1 MEDVTSFFQEV
12 HETFTIYVVE
22 QHFVIGRGR
31 EYFNSFIGKE
41 NYLSTNTHVQKR
53 IHKILDYIAKK
64 VPPVAELIEMCFMSN
79 KSVGLKDAINALIK
93 LFSVHEHQAAGPE
106 VIDPIL
112 IQEGQILP
120 ILLSQLI
127 SLHRR
132 SILQPRIIILLK
144 DNNFDRAKKLLSDCP
159 SGINVKMI
167 RNSGECEIY
176 KVINKGTNSVDKF
189 IEAYARQCFSTCSN
203 TPRDVLLNNEWDE
216 NSLIKTYSPAIFR
229 IRTKLINDEKFVVR
243 DDIDAVLKM
252 IEMEQLS
259 GENQKLLNSFHCMIR
274 LFKVFCYD
282 YGGNDLKIAQ
292 KIADELDNEL
302 LLAHVYRFSHF
313 FTNSRKEKQE
323 LLMQAYKIFSK
334 NSIEDH
340 AIYCMNNSL
349 IHQFSMDNISIRD
362 FRKMQEMAVSNVPGL
377 VGMSHIFNNIGV
389 AHLLTANPEEA
400 IDCFTKGLDYAKDR
414 PVQKMVLLSN
424 RLMAKAYASEPIS
437 DTEIEQTVSRLFDS
451 LGRSSLSFNVSHFA
465 MNILSVAFMKNAALA
480 KELQYKYPFQNLVQR
495 GLDTNIMGSG
505 SIIRQMESLASKYP
519 DFSMLNSLR
528 LPNERTSISG
538 IRLDYIERYGFNPFF
553 HNIWL

>member
-1 MEDVTSFFQEV
+1 MEDVTNFFQEV

-31 EYFNSFIGKE
+31 EYFSSFIGKE

-53 IHKILDYIAKK
+53 IHKILDYIEKR
-64 VPPVAELIEMCFMSN
+64 VPPVAELIEMCFLQE
-79 KSVGLKDAINALIK
+79 KTVGLKDAVNALIK

-120 ILLSQLI
+120 VLLSQLI

-144 DNNFDRAKKLLSDCP
+144 DNNFKRAREILSDCP

-176 KVINKGTNSVDKF
+176 KIINKGTDSIDKF

-203 TPRDVLLNNEWDE
+203 TPRRVLLNDEWDE
-216 NSLIKTYSPAIFR
+216 NSLIKTYSPMLFK
-229 IRTKLINDEKFVVR
+229 IRTKLINDEKLDVR
-243 DDIDAVLKM
+243 DDIDTLLRM
-252 IEMEQLS
+252 MELEQSS
-259 GENQKLLNSFHCMIR
+259 GEDQKLLNSFHCMTR

-282 YGGNDLKIAQ
+282 YGGNDLKIARE
-292 KIADELDNEL
+292 IANELNNDL

-313 FTNSRKEKQE
+313 FANSRKEKQE
-323 LLMQAYKIFSK
+323 LLMQAYKIFSE
-334 NSIEDH
+334 NNIEDH

-349 IHQFSMDNISIRD
+349 IHQFSMDHISIRD
-362 FRKMQEMAVSNVPGL
+362 FRQMQETAISNVPGL

-451 LGRSSLSFNVSHFA
+451 LGRSSLPFNVSHFA
-465 MNILSVAFMKNAALA
+465 MNILAVAYMQNVALA
-480 KELQYKYPFQNLVQR
+480 KELLHQYPFQNLVQR

-505 SIIRQMESLASKYP
+505 SIIRQMESLSSKYP
-519 DFSMLNSLR
+519 DFSMLDNLR
-528 LPNERTSISG
+528 LPRERTSISG

>member
-1 MEDVTSFFQEV
+1 MEDVTGFFQEV
-12 HETFTIYVVE
+12 HENFTIYVVE
-22 QHFVIGRGR
+22 QRFVIGRGR

-41 NYLSTNTHVQKR
+41 NYLSTNAHVQKR
-53 IHKILDYIAKK
+53 IHKILDYIAKR
-64 VPPVAELIEMCFMSN
+64 VPPVAELIEMCFLRT
-79 KSVGLKDAINALIK
+79 KSVGLKDVINALIK
-93 LFSVHEHQAAGPE
+93 LFSSHEHQAAGPE

-112 IQEGQILP
+112 IQEGQVLP
-120 ILLSQLI
+120 VLLSQLI
-127 SLHRR
+127 TLHRR

-144 DNNFDRAKKLLSDCP
+144 DNDFERAKKLLSNCP

-176 KVINKGTNSVDKF
+176 KVINKGTDSVDKF
-189 IEAYARQCFSTCSN
+189 IDAYARQCFSTCSN
-203 TPRDVLLNNEWDE
+203 TPRKVLLNNEWEE
-216 NSLIKTYSPAIFR
+216 NSLIRTYSPTMFR
-229 IRTKLINDEKFVVR
+229 IRAKLINNEKFDVR
-243 DDIDAVLKM
+243 DDIDAILNRM
-252 IEMEQLS
+252 ELEQLS
-259 GENQKLLNSFHCMIR
+259 GEDQKLLNSFHCMTR

-282 YGGNDLKIAQ
+282 YGGKDLKIAWD
-292 KIADELDNEL
+292 IANEMDDEL

-313 FTNSRKEKQE
+313 FAHSRKEKQT
-323 LLMQAYKIFSK
+323 LLMQAYDIFSK
-334 NSIEDH
+334 NNIEDH

-349 IHQFSMDNISIRD
+349 IHQFSMDYISIRD
-362 FRKMQEMAVSNVPGL
+362 FRKMQEIAVSNVPGL

-400 IDCFTKGLDYAKDR
+400 INCFTKGLDYAKDR
-414 PVQKMVLLSN
+414 PVQKMALLSN
-424 RLMAKAYASEPIS
+424 RLMAKAYASETIS

-451 LGRSSLSFNVSHFA
+451 LGRSSLPFNVSHFA
-465 MNILSVAFMKNAALA
+465 MNILSVAFMQNPALA
-480 KELQYKYPFQNLVQR
+480 EELLHKYPFQDLVQR

-519 DFSMLNSLR
+519 DFSMPDNLR
-528 LPNERTSISG
+528 LPHERTSISG